1 MCEIVEEVKNI
12 YEIFSTYFLLEK
24 FANSQQGKQRPMI
37 LFLIYSKNNMIK

>member
-24 FANSQQGKQRPMI
+24 FI
-37 LFLIYSKNNMIK
+37 LKSTS